1 MRLWPARR
9 TSAAESPNGL
19 LTYHANGQ
27 LAVAARAPARSRPL
41 LNVALFLLTCL
52 TTLLAG
58 AARFS
63 GSPTF
68 DPLRES
74 TQPLVWIL
82 SGVPFAATLL
92 AILVVHEL
100 GHYITARRYGAS
112 VSLPYFIPAP
122 PFLFL
127 AGTLGAIIKLCS
139 PARDRDEMFDVAAA
153 GPLAGLVVA
162 IAAAWLGLA
171 WSTVVPA
178 MPHTAFGSSFLTQFL
193 VWLHFGPLP
202 QGTMLYTHPV
212 ADAAWLG
219 FLVTAINLLP
229 AGQLDGGRIT
239 YAVFGDRHGAIGR
252 ITVLALTLLGL
263 GVMAWAWLMGYGWL
277 APLLGLNWF
286 MLAALIRF
294 FVGYRVGPILDA
306 LTPPSPARRAL
317 GIACLL
323 LAVLMLP
330 PVFIL
335 PE

>member
-1 MRLWPARR
+1 
-9 TSAAESPNGL
+9 
-19 LTYHANGQ
+19 
-27 LAVAARAPARSRPL
+27 
-41 LNVALFLLTCL
+41 
-52 TTLLAG
+52 
-58 AARFS
+58 
-63 GSPTF
+63 
-68 DPLRES
+68 
-74 TQPLVWIL
+74 
-82 SGVPFAATLL
+82 
-92 AILVVHEL
+92 
-100 GHYITARRYGAS
+100 
-112 VSLPYFIPAP
+112 
-122 PFLFL
+122 
-127 AGTLGAIIKLCS
+127 
-139 PARDRDEMFDVAAA
+139 
-153 GPLAGLVVA
+153 
-162 IAAAWLGLA
+162 
-171 WSTVVPA
+171 
-178 MPHTAFGSSFLTQFL
+178 
-193 VWLHFGPLP
+193 
-202 QGTMLYTHPV
+202 
-212 ADAAWLG
+212 
-219 FLVTAINLLP
+219 LP